1 MSGPEKNRAPR
12 QTPPDPKARESRLK
26 AALQANI
33 AKRKALAR
41 AKAEGDDVPAKD
53 EPAD

>member
-12 QTPPDPKARESRLK
+12 QTPPDPKARETRLK

-41 AKAEGDDVPAKD
+41 AKAEEGDAPAKD
-53 EPAD
+53 KSAD

>member
-12 QTPPDPKARESRLK
+12 QTPPDPKAREARLK
-26 AALQANI
+26 AALQANL

-41 AKAEGDDVPAKD
+41 AKAEG
-53 EPAD
+53 ADAAPEDKSGD

>member
-12 QTPPDPKARESRLK
+12 QTPPDPKAREERLK

-33 AKRKALAR
+33 AKRKTL
-41 AKAEGDDVPAKD
+41 AKAKAATDDKDKPEG
-53 EPAD
+53 

>member
-12 QTPPDPKARESRLK
+12 QTPPDPKAREARLK

-41 AKAEGDDVPAKD
+41 AKADEADDAPEAKPGD
-53 EPAD
+53 

>member
-12 QTPPDPKARESRLK
+12 QTPPDPKVRESRLK